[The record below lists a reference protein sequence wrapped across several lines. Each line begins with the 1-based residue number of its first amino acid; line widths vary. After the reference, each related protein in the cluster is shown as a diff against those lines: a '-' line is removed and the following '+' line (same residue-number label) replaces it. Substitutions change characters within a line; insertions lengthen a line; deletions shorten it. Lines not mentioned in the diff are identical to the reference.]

1 MNSGPKS
8 TGKTRMGMGTT
19 IIARI
24 LLEQCGSAR
33 EAVRLLE
40 KIVEAKAYN
49 HGSSGSI
56 WFFADREQAFI
67 VEHDGLCL
75 KAAEVTSGMALR
87 ANAWHFPETII
98 HSQNT
103 PEQIVGNA
111 RREYA
116 VRNLLVNQTLA
127 KKKKISLPDIFK
139 ASRIDSFPEDPKCY
153 ALCGAATNVGSS
165 FVIDRE
171 FPEELSFFAST
182 FGPPRHGLYI
192 PVPLTLKELPLELRN
207 GSWSEVLFKRKK
219 AKKVLDMKKVEA
231 AEAQMLKNHQ
241 KAVEEARKLLR
252 SGSFSAKGE
261 AAALMEKCF
270 NENMQIARKSSAD
283 L

>member
-1 MNSGPKS
+1 MDK
-8 TGKTRMGMGTT
+8 
-19 IIARI
+19 
-24 LLEQCGSAR
+24 
-33 EAVRLLE
+33 
-40 KIVEAKAYN
+40 
-49 HGSSGSI
+49 
-56 WFFADREQAFI
+56 F
-67 VEHDGLCL
+67 
-75 KAAEVTSGMALR
+75 
-87 ANAWHFPETII
+87 
-98 HSQNT
+98 
-103 PEQIVGNA
+103 
-111 RREYA
+111 
-116 VRNLLVNQTLA
+116 
-127 KKKKISLPDIFK
+127 ISLPFC
-139 ASRIDSFPEDPKCY
+139 S
-153 ALCGAATNVGSS
+153 
-165 FVIDRE
+165 
-171 FPEELSFFAST
+171 SFFAST

-261 AAALMEKCF
+261 AAALLEKCF